1 MAACGSTRGTAR
13 RPVSDVRPYTSGVSR
28 SSPALSAESSP
39 RCSSPCSPC
48 VVGVAVLAVAADQFV
63 IGAARVALIKNV
75 PSLVVGVVIIGFG
88 TSAPEILVSA
98 LAALDDEPDVAVGN
112 IVGSNIA
119 NLSLL
124 LGIGALIVPLAVD
137 SRTVRR
143 EALMVVGAVRCSA
156 SSSRVAASAAS
167 KVSSCSS
174 RWPLRCSSS
183 PARRPVT
190 RSDPRRR
197 SSPMRSTTGSAS
209 EVGRTVVGLVFTVA
223 AGRLLL
229 WGALDLA
236 DRAGL
241 SAGFVGATLVSIGT
255 SLPELVTVIQS
266 ARRSE
271 TDLIVGNLLGSNLF
285 NALAAGGV
293 VGLIGAPRF
302 DDTSLTTIAA
312 TAAVVGR
319 RRGDRVDADGPSCHA
334 SGGRPPRPR
343 LRGDRAAPRLTA
355 RDPRSGRGHQDD
367 TGTVPPRRPPYGR
380 ALGVALPTDES
391 IATDP
396 RTPGVERRPVRPTC

>member
-1 MAACGSTRGTAR
+1 ML
-13 RPVSDVRPYTSGVSR
+13 V
-28 SSPALSAESSP
+28 ALLA
-39 RCSSPCSPC
+39 
-48 VVGVAVLAVAADQFV
+48 VILGVAVLAVAADQFV

-88 TSAPEILVSA
+88 TSAPEILVST
-98 LAALDDEPDVAVGN
+98 LAALDDQPDVAVGN
-112 IVGSNIA
+112 IIGSNIA

-143 EALMVVGAVRCSA
+143 EALMVVGSVALYGVFVQGGGVNRLEGVILLIAMAVALFLITRTQTGD
-156 SSSRVAASAAS
+156 
-167 KVSSCSS
+167 
-174 RWPLRCSSS
+174 PLGPEAEEFADATHHRF
-183 PARRPVT
+183 
-190 RSDPRRR
+190 
-197 SSPMRSTTGSAS
+197 GQ
-209 EVGRTVVGLVFTVA
+209 EVGRTVVGLVLTVA

-241 SAGFVGATLVSIGT
+241 SAGFVGATLISIGT

-312 TAAVVGR
+312 TAAVMVAVAATLTMRTGF
-319 RRGDRVDADGPSCHA
+319 RVSRFEGALLA
-334 SGGRPPRPR
+334 
-343 LRGDRAAPRLTA
+343 LAYVVI
-355 RDPRSGRGHQDD
+355 
-367 TGTVPPRRPPYGR
+367 VPFL
-380 ALGVALPTDES
+380 A
-391 IATDP
+391 
-396 RTPGVERRPVRPTC
+396 

>member
-1 MAACGSTRGTAR
+1 MIL
-13 RPVSDVRPYTSGVSR
+13 
-28 SSPALSAESSP
+28 ALLA
-39 RCSSPCSPC
+39 
-48 VVGVAVLAVAADQFV
+48 VLVGIAVLAVAADQFV

-98 LAALDDEPDVAVGN
+98 LAALDEQPDVAVGN
-112 IVGSNIA
+112 IIGSNIA

-124 LGIGALIVPLAVD
+124 LGIGAIIVPLAVD

-143 EALMVVGAVRCSA
+143 EALMVVGAVVLFGVFVQGGGV
-156 SSSRVAASAAS
+156 SRVEGIILLVAMAAALF
-167 KVSSCSS
+167 VIT
-174 RWPLRCSSS
+174 RTQTGDPLGPETAEFADATHHRFG
-183 PARRPVT
+183 PEVT
-190 RSDPRRR
+190 
-197 SSPMRSTTGSAS
+197 
-209 EVGRTVVGLVFTVA
+209 RTVVGLVFTVA

-293 VGLIGAPRF
+293 VGIIGAPQF

-312 TAAVVGR
+312 TAAVVVAVAATVSMRTGL
-319 RRGDRVDADGPSCHA
+319 RVSRIE
-334 SGGRPPRPR
+334 GG
-343 LRGDRAAPRLTA
+343 LLALAYVVI
-355 RDPRSGRGHQDD
+355 
-367 TGTVPPRRPPYGR
+367 VP
-380 ALGVALPTDES
+380 L
-391 IATDP
+391 IA
-396 RTPGVERRPVRPTC
+396 

>member
-1 MAACGSTRGTAR
+1 MI
-13 RPVSDVRPYTSGVSR
+13 V
-28 SSPALSAESSP
+28 ALIA
-39 RCSSPCSPC
+39 
-48 VVGVAVLAVAADQFV
+48 VLVGIAVLAVAADQFV
-63 IGAARVALIKNV
+63 IGAARVALIKQV

-98 LAALDDEPDVAVGN
+98 LAALDGETDVAVGN

-124 LGIGALIVPLAVD
+124 LGVGALIIPLAVD

-143 EALMVVGAVRCSA
+143 EALMVVGS
-156 SSSRVAASAAS
+156 VALFGVFVQGGGINRLEGVVLLLAMAAAMF
-167 KVSSCSS
+167 VIT
-174 RWPLRCSSS
+174 RTQTGDPLGPEAEEFADATHHSF
-183 PARRPVT
+183 
-190 RSDPRRR
+190 
-197 SSPMRSTTGSAS
+197 GQ
-209 EVGRTVVGLVFTVA
+209 EVGRTVVDLVFTVA

-241 SAGFVGATLVSIGT
+241 SAGFVGATLVSLGT
-255 SLPELVTVIQS
+255 SLPELVTVVQS

-302 DDTSLTTIAA
+302 DDASLTTIAT
-312 TAAVVGR
+312 TAAVVIAITATISMR
-319 RRGDRVDADGPSCHA
+319 THLRVSRVEGALLA
-334 SGGRPPRPR
+334 
-343 LRGDRAAPRLTA
+343 LAYVAI
-355 RDPRSGRGHQDD
+355 
-367 TGTVPPRRPPYGR
+367 VPLL
-380 ALGVALPTDES
+380 A
-391 IATDP
+391 
-396 RTPGVERRPVRPTC
+396 

>member
-1 MAACGSTRGTAR
+1 MRGLPDSA
-13 RPVSDVRPYTSGVSR
+13 DG
-28 SSPALSAESSP
+28 LSASGRTLAAFPHRQPTLPSKAP
-39 RCSSPCSPC
+39 LLILALLAL
-48 VVGVAVLAVAADQFV
+48 VVGIAVLAVAADQFV

-75 PSLVVGVVIIGFG
+75 PSIVVGVVIIGFG

-98 LAALDDEPDVAVGN
+98 LAAFDDQPDVAVGN

-143 EALMVVGAVRCSA
+143 EALMVVGAVALFGVFVQGGGVNRIEGVILLVAMAAALFVITRTQAGDPLGPETEEFADA
-156 SSSRVAASAAS
+156 SHHSF
-167 KVSSCSS
+167 
-174 RWPLRCSSS
+174 
-183 PARRPVT
+183 
-190 RSDPRRR
+190 PR
-197 SSPMRSTTGSAS
+197 
-209 EVGRTVVGLVFTVA
+209 EVVRTVIGLVLTVGS
-223 AGRLLL
+223 GRLLL

-293 VGLIGAPRF
+293 VGLIGAPQF

-312 TAAVVGR
+312 TAAVLVAVVAAISMR
-319 RRGDRVDADGPSCHA
+319 TNLRVSRVE
-334 SGGRPPRPR
+334 GG
-343 LRGDRAAPRLTA
+343 LLALAYVVI
-355 RDPRSGRGHQDD
+355 
-367 TGTVPPRRPPYGR
+367 VPLL
-380 ALGVALPTDES
+380 A
-391 IATDP
+391 
-396 RTPGVERRPVRPTC
+396 